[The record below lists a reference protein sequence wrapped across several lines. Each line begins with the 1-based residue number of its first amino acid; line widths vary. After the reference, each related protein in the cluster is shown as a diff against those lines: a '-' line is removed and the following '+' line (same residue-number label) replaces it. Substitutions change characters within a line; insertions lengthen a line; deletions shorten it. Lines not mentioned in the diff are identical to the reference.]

1 MSLTRRY
8 LGAAM
13 PDSWNNAP
21 TFPPLT
27 EPDRERLCQ
36 TEAALH
42 RGRVWPLRD
51 QGYTPTC
58 TAYAAIACLE
68 LMTSTDNTLPPHLS
82 AGFMY
87 HHMREEVEN
96 SSATFPG
103 KALGFTRFRDAVSV
117 LQTIGYVDVSVWPE
131 QDTTR
136 PPQHVT
142 IGATK
147 YPNVSFKAYRLGD
160 PRPTGLADLVAKE
173 LLDKRPVGAA
183 FPEYH
188 RPGVKGTTN
197 WTDAFEHGFVT
208 MPRPGDVLD
217 VIGGH
222 AVCIVGYTK
231 HDREVVN
238 SVNDGYFIFRY
249 SAGENFAS
257 APTTG
262 EPQGYGL
269 LPASLL
275 DHSCWELMFMTAAT

>member
-1 MSLTRRY
+1 
-8 LGAAM
+8 M
-13 PDSWNNAP
+13 PDSWNDADD
-21 TFPPLT
+21 FPRLT
-27 EPDRERLCQ
+27 SEKFEQLCHSEP
-36 TEAALH
+36 ALH

-58 TAYAAIACLE
+58 TAYAAMACLE
-68 LMTSTDNTLPPHLS
+68 LVTVTDPTKPPHLS

-87 HHMREEVEN
+87 YHMREEVEN
-96 SSATFPG
+96 SQAAFPG

-117 LQTIGYVDVSVWPE
+117 LRDIGYVDASVWPD

-136 PPQHVT
+136 PPRT
-142 IGATK
+142 LISAATK

-160 PRPTGLADLVAKE
+160 PRPKGLADLVAKE
-173 LLDKRPVGAA
+173 LLNNRPVGAA

-231 HDREVVN
+231 HDRE
-238 SVNDGYFIFRY
+238 SVGSVDDGFFVFRY

-269 LPASLL
+269 LPAKLL
-275 DHSCWELMFMTAAT
+275 DHSCWELMFIEPAP